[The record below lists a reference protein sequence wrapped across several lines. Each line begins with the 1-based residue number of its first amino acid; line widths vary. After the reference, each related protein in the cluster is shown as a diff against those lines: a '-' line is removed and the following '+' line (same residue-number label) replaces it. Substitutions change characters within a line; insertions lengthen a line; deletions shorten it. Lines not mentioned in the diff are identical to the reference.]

1 MQTCKIYLKPKE
13 EIRIIQGHP
22 WVYSNEIEKIEG
34 SIQSG
39 EIAYVYS
46 YKKQFIG
53 KGYLNTSSK
62 IFVRILSRN
71 EQEEIDELFF
81 RHLLHKSN
89 QSRIDIGYSNSY
101 RVLFGEA
108 DGIPGF
114 IVDKYGDYLSVQI
127 LSLGID
133 LRKEMFIRILV
144 DLFHPIGIYE
154 RSDVPVRKKEGLELF
169 KGVIYGNVPDTIL
182 IKENELIMEVDIING
197 QKTGSFLD
205 QQDNHNAL
213 KPYVKGKSVLDCFS
227 HIGGFGLHAAY
238 HQASEVSCLDI
249 SEHAVLQIEK
259 NAKLNHLENVKA
271 IKADVFEQ
279 LRIYQSTDQK
289 FDIVILD
296 PPAFAKKV
304 DDVKKAYQGYKE
316 INLQALKIINDNGY
330 LLSCSCSHYMTPALF
345 LDMLIEASNDAKK
358 ITQMVEFRIQG
369 KDHPALLGS
378 DESLYLKCV
387 MLRVKN

>member
-13 EIRIIQGHP
+13 EIRIVQGHP
-22 WVYSNEIEKIEG
+22 WVYSNEIERIEG
-34 SIQSG
+34 TIKSG
-39 EIAYVYS
+39 DLAYVYS
-46 YKKQFIG
+46 YKNQFIG

-62 IFVRILSRN
+62 IFVRILSRD
-71 EQEEIDELFF
+71 EQTEIDEPFF
-81 RHLLHKSN
+81 RNLIQKSN
-89 QSRIDIGYSNSY
+89 QSRIDLEYQNSY

-114 IVDKYGDYLSVQI
+114 IVDKYGDYLSLQI

-133 LRKEMFIRILV
+133 LRKEMFVKILV
-144 DLFHPIGIYE
+144 DLFHPKGIYE
-154 RSDVPVRKKEGLELF
+154 RSDVPVRKKEGLDLF
-169 KGVIYGNVPDTIL
+169 KGVVYGTVPETVL
-182 IKENELIMEVDIING
+182 IKENELQMEVDIING

-213 KPYVKGKSVLDCFS
+213 KPYVKDKTVLDCFS

-238 HQASEVSCLDI
+238 HHAKEVTCLDI
-249 SEHAVLQIEK
+249 SEHAVLQIER
-259 NAKLNHLENVKA
+259 NAKLNKLNNVKA
-271 IKADVFEQ
+271 VKADVFEQ
-279 LRIYQSTDQK
+279 LRTYQLNQQK
-289 FDIVILD
+289 FDVVILD

-304 DDVKKAYQGYKE
+304 DDVKKAYQGYKD

-330 LLSCSCSHYMTPALF
+330 LMSCSCSHYMTPALF
-345 LDMLIEASNDAKK
+345 LDMLMEASNDAKK

-387 MLRVKN
+387 VLRVKN

>member
-13 EIRIIQGHP
+13 EIRIVQGHP

-34 SIQSG
+34 TIKSG
-39 EIAYVYS
+39 DLAYVYS
-46 YKKQFIG
+46 YKNQFIG

-62 IFVRILSRN
+62 IFVRILSRD
-71 EQEEIDELFF
+71 EQTEIDEPFF
-81 RHLLHKSN
+81 RNLIQKSN
-89 QSRIDIGYSNSY
+89 QSRIDLGYQNSY

-114 IVDKYGDYLSVQI
+114 IVDKYGDYLSLQI

-133 LRKEMFIRILV
+133 LRKEMFIKILV
-144 DLFHPIGIYE
+144 DLFHPKGIYE
-154 RSDVPVRKKEGLELF
+154 RSDVPVRKKEGLDLF
-169 KGVIYGNVPDTIL
+169 KGVVYGTVPETVL
-182 IKENELIMEVDIING
+182 IKENELQMEVDIING

-213 KPYVKGKSVLDCFS
+213 KPYVKDKTVLDCFS

-238 HQASEVSCLDI
+238 HHAKEVTCLDI
-249 SEHAVLQIEK
+249 SEHAVLQIER
-259 NAKLNHLENVKA
+259 NAKLNKLNNVKA
-271 IKADVFEQ
+271 VKADVFEQ
-279 LRIYQSTDQK
+279 LRTYQLNQQK

-304 DDVKKAYQGYKE
+304 DDVKKAYQGYKD

-330 LLSCSCSHYMTPALF
+330 LMSCSCSHYMTPALF
-345 LDMLIEASNDAKK
+345 LDMLMEASNDAKK

-387 MLRVKN
+387 VLRVKN

>member
-13 EIRIIQGHP
+13 EIRIVQGHP
-22 WVYSNEIEKIEG
+22 WVYSNEIERIEG
-34 SIQSG
+34 TIKSG
-39 EIAYVYS
+39 DLAYVYS
-46 YKKQFIG
+46 YKNQFIG

-62 IFVRILSRN
+62 IFVRILSRD
-71 EQEEIDELFF
+71 EQTEIDVPFF
-81 RHLLHKSN
+81 RNLIQKSN
-89 QSRIDIGYSNSY
+89 QSRIDLEYQNSY

-114 IVDKYGDYLSVQI
+114 IVDKYGDYLSLQI

-133 LRKEMFIRILV
+133 LRKEMFVKILV
-144 DLFHPIGIYE
+144 DLFHPKGIYE
-154 RSDVPVRKKEGLELF
+154 RSDVPVRKKEGLDLF
-169 KGVIYGNVPDTIL
+169 KGVVYGTVPETVL
-182 IKENELIMEVDIING
+182 IRENELQMEVDIING

-213 KPYVKGKSVLDCFS
+213 KPYVKDKTVLDCFS

-238 HQASEVSCLDI
+238 HHAKEVTCLDI
-249 SEHAVLQIEK
+249 SEHAVLQIER
-259 NAKLNHLENVKA
+259 NAKLNKLNNVKA
-271 IKADVFEQ
+271 VKADVFEQ
-279 LRIYQSTDQK
+279 LRTYQLNQQK
-289 FDIVILD
+289 FDVVILD

-304 DDVKKAYQGYKE
+304 DDVKKAYQGYKD

-330 LLSCSCSHYMTPALF
+330 LMSCSCSHYMTPALF
-345 LDMLIEASNDAKK
+345 LDMLMEASNDAKK

-387 MLRVKN
+387 VLRVKN

>member
-1 MQTCKIYLKPKE
+1 MQTCQIYLKPKE

-34 SIQSG
+34 PIKSG
-39 EIAYVYS
+39 DIAYVYS
-46 YKKQFIG
+46 YKNQFIG

-62 IFVRILSRN
+62 IFVRILSRD
-71 EQEEIDELFF
+71 EQAEIDEEFF
-81 RHLLHKSN
+81 RRLLHKSN
-89 QSRIDIGYSNSY
+89 QSRIDLGYQNSY
-101 RVLFGEA
+101 RVLFGES

-144 DLFHPIGIYE
+144 DLFHPQGIYE

-169 KGVIYGNVPDTIL
+169 KGVIYGNVPDTTL

-238 HQASEVSCLDI
+238 HQASEVTCLDI

-259 NAKLNHLENVKA
+259 NAKLNHLKNVKA

-279 LRIYQSTDQK
+279 LRIYQSTQQK

-296 PPAFAKKV
+296 PPAFAKKI